1 MISIRIFHLFL
12 EPKVTKLFRTSIV
25 RPNLG
30 QDHQFQIAGFS
41 FMGGMGGAHPK
52 IFFKPPPPPL
62 KLMPPSW
69 GTPPPPLKMKPPIET

>member
-41 FMGGMGGAHPK
+41 FMGGMGGAHPT
-52 IFFKPPPPPL
+52 IFFKPPPPH
-62 KLMPPSW
+62 
-69 GTPPPPLKMKPPIET
+69 

>member
-41 FMGGMGGAHPK
+41 FMGGMGGAHPT
-52 IFFKPPPPPL
+52 IFFK
-62 KLMPPSW
+62 
-69 GTPPPPLKMKPPIET
+69 TPPPIKIDAPLMGHPTPPP